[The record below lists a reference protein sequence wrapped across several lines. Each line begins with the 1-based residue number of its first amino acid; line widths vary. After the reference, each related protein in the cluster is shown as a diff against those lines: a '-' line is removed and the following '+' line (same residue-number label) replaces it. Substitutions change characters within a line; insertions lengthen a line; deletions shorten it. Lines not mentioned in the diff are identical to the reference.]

1 MIWLLVLLLAA
12 LVILEVPIVFALP
25 SAALIYLAITGGVPP
40 MLVVQ
45 RIASGLESYVLL
57 AIPLFILAGNLFN
70 SAGIASRI
78 FDFAAALVGH
88 IKGSL
93 GHVNV
98 IASVI
103 FAGMSGVAQA
113 DAAGL
118 GAVEVR
124 EMKRHGFSPEFSAAI
139 TAVSSI
145 IGPIIPPSGIMIIY
159 AVLAGVSVPDL
170 FLAGVVPGV
179 LMALVLMATVYWL
192 ASTGRIVAPVMPRRS
207 APDIGRAFLK
217 ALPALLAPVLLI
229 GGILTGFATP
239 TQLGAL
245 TAAYAIVLGFVTRD
259 LSFKALWQ
267 AVKDTVSTCGV
278 LVFIIAAATPFSAI
292 LAFQGVPQQMTAM
305 LLSISDNPVIILLVV
320 NVALLIF
327 GCIMDTTAILLIT
340 VPVLVP
346 ALTTLGVDPVQFGL
360 VIVVNLLIGTLT
372 PPFGILLFVMTEVA
386 GVKFKPL
393 VRATAPFYIPLFV
406 FLMVLTYWPSLSLWL
421 PKLILPH
428 N

>member
-1 MIWLLVLLLAA
+1 MIWLLLVILAI
-12 LVILEVPIVFALP
+12 LVILEMPVAFALP
-25 SAALIYLAITGGVPP
+25 ASALIYLAIVDTVPP

-70 SAGIASRI
+70 AAGIAARI
-78 FDFAAALVGH
+78 FDFAVACVGH

-93 GHVNV
+93 GHVNIV
-98 IASVI
+98 ASVI
-103 FAGMSGVAQA
+103 FSGMSGVAQA

-159 AVLAGVSVPDL
+159 AVLADVSVPDL

-179 LMALVLMATVYWL
+179 LMSLVLMAVVYWL
-192 ASTGRIVAPVMPRRS
+192 AASGRIVAPVMPRRS
-207 APDIGRAFLK
+207 RCEMFRSFRS
-217 ALPALLAPVLLI
+217 ALPALAAPVFLI
-229 GGILTGFATP
+229 AGILNGFATP

-245 TAAYAIVLGFVTRD
+245 TAAYAIVLGFATHE
-259 LSFKALWQ
+259 LTGGFLWRSLQ
-267 AVKDTVSTCGV
+267 ETVLTCGV

-292 LAFQGVPQQMTAM
+292 LAMEGVPQQLASGLMA
-305 LLSISDNPVIILLVV
+305 ISTDPFVILLII
-320 NVALLIF
+320 NVALLVF
-327 GCIMDTTAILLIT
+327 GMVMDTTAVLLVA

-346 ALTTLGVDPVQFGL
+346 MLRMLGIDPVHFGIIM
-360 VIVVNLLIGTLT
+360 VINLLIGTLT
-372 PPFGILLFVMTEVA
+372 PPFGVLLFVMTEVA
-386 GVKFKPL
+386 RVNYRAL
-393 VRATAPFYIPLFV
+393 LRATMPFYLPLFL
-406 FLMVLTYWPSLSLWL
+406 FLMVVTYLPALSLWL
-421 PKLILPH
+421 PNLVFGR
-428 N
+428 

>member
-1 MIWLLVLLLAA
+1 MIWLL
-12 LVILEVPIVFALP
+12 LVILALLVLLEMPIAFALP
-25 SAALIYLAITGGVPP
+25 AAALAYLIIVDTVPP

-70 SAGIASRI
+70 AAGIATRI
-78 FDFAAALVGH
+78 FDFATALVGH
-88 IKGSL
+88 IRGSL
-93 GHVNV
+93 GHVNIV
-98 IASVI
+98 ASVI
-103 FAGMSGVAQA
+103 FSGMSGVAQA

-124 EMKRHGFSPEFSAAI
+124 EMKRRGFSAEFSAAI

-159 AVLAGVSVPDL
+159 AVLADVSVPDL
-170 FLAGVVPGV
+170 FVAGIVPGV
-179 LMALVLMATVYWL
+179 LMSFVLMCVVYWL
-192 ASTGRIVAPVMPRRS
+192 ARTGRVEAPVLPRESPRGI
-207 APDIGRAFLK
+207 AVAFWR

-229 GGILTGFATP
+229 GGILTGLATP

-245 TAAYAIVLGFVTRD
+245 TAAYTVALGFATRE
-259 LSFKALWQ
+259 LTMSGLANSLRE
-267 AVKDTVSTCGV
+267 TVSTCGV

-292 LAFQGVPQQMTAM
+292 LAIEGVPNRLAH
-305 LLSISDNPVIILLVV
+305 LLFSISDNPLVILLIV
-320 NVALLIF
+320 NIALLVL
-327 GCIMDTTAILLIT
+327 GCVMDTTAILLVS

-346 ALTTLGVDPVQFGL
+346 AMKLFGVDPVHFGL
-360 VIVVNLLIGTLT
+360 VMVVNLLIGTLT

-386 GVKFKPL
+386 KVDY
-393 VRATAPFYIPLFV
+393 RALIRQTLPFYVPLFL
-406 FLMVLTYWPSLSLWL
+406 FLIAITYWPELSLTL
-421 PKLILPH
+421 PNYLLG